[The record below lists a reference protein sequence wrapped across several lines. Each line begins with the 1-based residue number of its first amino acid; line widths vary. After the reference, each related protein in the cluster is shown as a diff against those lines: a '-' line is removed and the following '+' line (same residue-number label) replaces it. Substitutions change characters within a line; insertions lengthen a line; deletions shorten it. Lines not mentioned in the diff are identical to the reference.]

1 MFALIATS
9 IFIII
14 IVLNILI
21 IIGLPLGELTL
32 GGKYKI
38 LPPKLRILAFFSL
51 IVQVFC
57 VVIVLQA
64 ANYISLWFSIEVTR
78 NICFA
83 LSIYLLLNTVM
94 NLLSKSKKEKY
105 IMTPLSLMV
114 AICIFVTAFSLCKT
128 T

>member
-1 MFALIATS
+1 MFALIATG

-51 IVQVFC
+51 VMQVFC
-57 VVIVLQA
+57 IVIILQA
-64 ANYISLWFSIEVTR
+64 ANYISLWFSIEVTK

-83 LSIYLLLNTVM
+83 LSIYFLLNTVM
-94 NLLSKSKKEKY
+94 NLLSKSKNEKY

-114 AICIFVTAFSLCKT
+114 AICFFVTAFSMCKT
-128 T
+128 I

>member
-1 MFALIATS
+1 MFALIATG

-57 VVIVLQA
+57 VVIILQA
-64 ANYISLWFSIEVTR
+64 ANYISLWFSIEVTK

-83 LSIYLLLNTVM
+83 LSIYFLLNTVM

-114 AICIFVTAFSLCKT
+114 AICFFVTAFSFCET
-128 T
+128 I